1 MSTCRVAIIYFS
13 ATNVTRSYSKVMSEK
28 LINLDC
34 DVQLFDMT
42 AYAAR
47 QKPIPT
53 DDFDYFIFGFP
64 VFSDFAPSVI
74 NDWLPSLQ
82 GNQKRCAMFFTYGA
96 RTTGYAHFH
105 TKLLLDKAG
114 FEVVLTAEFLGRHSF
129 NVGGWRILPD
139 RPDQEDF
146 TVARTYVECALERFY
161 QDNLADFNLQKP
173 FAYNQAVKSLMKE
186 PANDEED
193 WLHPVRVT
201 DECCMCYD
209 CETECP
215 TQAFDADSGD
225 SDLEKCIECM
235 RCVFICPDKVIK
247 IDPRMEEAYSNF
259 LSYWHLTE
267 EMMNAKKSKVIT
279 ESWQAAS

>member
-1 MSTCRVAIIYFS
+1 MSTCSLAIIYFS
-13 ATNVTRSYSKVMSEK
+13 ATNVTRSYTEVMRER
-28 LINLDC
+28 LINLGC
-34 DVQLFDMT
+34 DVQLFDVT
-42 AYAAR
+42 AYASR
-47 QKPIPT
+47 QEPIPT

-74 NDWLPSLQ
+74 NNWLPSLQ
-82 GNQKRCAMFFTYGA
+82 GNQKRCAMFFTFGA

-105 TKLLLDKAG
+105 TKLLLEKAG
-114 FEVVLTAEFLGRHSF
+114 FQVVLSAEFLGRHSF

-146 TVARTYVECALERFY
+146 AVARTYAECALERFY
-161 QDNLADFNLQKP
+161 QEDLADFKLQKP
-173 FAYNQAVKSLMKE
+173 FAYNQAIKSLMKE
-186 PANDEED
+186 PDNNEED

-201 DECCMCYD
+201 DTCSMCYD

-225 SDLEKCIECM
+225 SDPDKCIECM
-235 RCVFICPDKVIK
+235 RCVFICPDQVIK
-247 IDPRMEEAYSNF
+247 VDPRMEEAYSGF

-267 EMMNAKKSKVIT
+267 EMMHAKKSRIIT
-279 ESWQAAS
+279 EFWQAAS

>member
-1 MSTCRVAIIYFS
+1 LSTCSLAIIYFS
-13 ATNVTRSYSKVMSEK
+13 ATNVTRSYTEIMREG
-28 LINLDC
+28 LIDLGC
-34 DVQLFDMT
+34 DVQLFDVT
-42 AYAAR
+42 SYASR
-47 QKPIPT
+47 QEPIPI

-74 NDWLPSLQ
+74 NDWLQSLQ
-82 GNQKRCAMFFTYGA
+82 GNQKRCAMFFTFGA

-186 PANDEED
+186 PTNDEED

-267 EMMNAKKSKVIT
+267 KMMNAKKSKVIT

>member
-1 MSTCRVAIIYFS
+1 MSTCSLAIIYFS
-13 ATNVTRSYSKVMSEK
+13 ATNVTRSYTEVMIER
-28 LINLDC
+28 LVNLDC
-34 DVQLFDMT
+34 DVQLFDVT
-42 AYAAR
+42 AYASR
-47 QKPIPT
+47 QEPIPT

-74 NDWLPSLQ
+74 NNWLPSLQ
-82 GNQKRCAMFFTYGA
+82 GNQKRCAMFFTFGA

-114 FEVVLTAEFLGRHSF
+114 FEVVLTAEFLGRHSL

-161 QDNLADFNLQKP
+161 QDDLADFNLQKP

-235 RCVFICPDKVIK
+235 RCVFICPDQVIK

-279 ESWQAAS
+279 ESWQTAS

>member
-1 MSTCRVAIIYFS
+1 MSTSKVAIIYFS
-13 ATNVTRSYSKVMSEK
+13 ATNVTRSYTEVMSER
-28 LINLDC
+28 LINLGRA
-34 DVQLFDMT
+34 VQLIDVT
-42 AYAAR
+42 AYASR
-47 QKPIPT
+47 QEPILI

-64 VFSDFAPSVI
+64 VFSDFAPTVI
-74 NDWLPSLQ
+74 NEWLPSLI
-82 GNQKRCAMFFTYGA
+82 GNQKRCAMFFTFGA

-105 TKLLLDKAG
+105 TKLLLEKAG

-146 TVARTYVECALERFY
+146 TVAHTYVECALDRFY
-161 QDNLADFNLQKP
+161 QDDLPDFNLQKP
-173 FAYNQAVKSLMKE
+173 FAYNQAVKTLMKDT
-186 PANDEED
+186 PKDEDD

-215 TQAFDADSGD
+215 TQAFNADSGD
-225 SDLEKCIECM
+225 SDIEKCIECM

-247 IDPRMEEAYSNF
+247 IDPRMEEVYSDF
-259 LSYWHLTE
+259 LAYWHLTE

>member
-1 MSTCRVAIIYFS
+1 MSTCSLAIIYFS
-13 ATNVTRSYSKVMSEK
+13 ATNVTRSYTEVMREK
-28 LINLDC
+28 LIDLGC
-34 DVQLFDMT
+34 DVQVFDVT
-42 AYAAR
+42 AYASR
-47 QKPIPT
+47 QEPIPT